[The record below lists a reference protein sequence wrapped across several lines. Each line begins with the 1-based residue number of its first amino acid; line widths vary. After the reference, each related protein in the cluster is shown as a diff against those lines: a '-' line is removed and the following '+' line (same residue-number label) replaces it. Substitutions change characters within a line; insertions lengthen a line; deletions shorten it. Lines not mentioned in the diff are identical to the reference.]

1 MTTEPHR
8 KGMAGTRWPAGVQL
22 ASSAGAAWIRSASSL
37 PPLGKV
43 SAAMLAATT
52 EKELNTA

>member
-22 ASSAGAAWIRSASSL
+22 ESAVGAARSVSTSSL
-37 PPLGKV
+37 PPAGRV
-43 SAAMLAATT
+43 SAAMQAAMT
-52 EKELNTA
+52 EKELKRA